1 MTITEHTRNLS
12 FAKLVM
18 RFRHIRYIL
27 KLQTNQ
33 SINYLLFILKV
44 FSNKN
49 ILSLLNFYTLYI
61 IHYTLYIIY
70 IYIKYYYIYF
80 FVQN

>member
-61 IHYTLYIIY
+61 IHYTLHIIHY
-70 IYIKYYYIYF
+70 IYI
-80 FVQN
+80 